1 MSMNSRS
8 FLACFGAC
16 TCALLL
22 TSLPARAKAPPLAAL
37 VAHGRYLAIIGG
49 CNDCHTAGYAESGG
63 RTPEKKWLEGS
74 AVGWHG
80 PWGTT
85 YPPNLRLFVQAKTLR
100 QWVEFA
106 RSARLRPPMPYW
118 SLRTMTAHDL
128 AALYAFI
135 RFLGP
140 AGKPAPAYL
149 SPGETPH
156 GTYVSRMTAGAAR
169 FARARSK

>member
-1 MSMNSRS
+1 MNLR
-8 FLACFGAC
+8 FVLACFGAC
-16 TCALLL
+16 LSVVLLAG
-22 TSLPARAKAPPLAAL
+22 SHARAATPSPAL

-49 CNDCHTAGYAESGG
+49 CNDCHTAGYASSGG

-74 AVGWHG
+74 ALGWHG

-85 YPPNLRLFVQAKTLR
+85 YPPNLRLFMQTMTLK
-100 QWVEFA
+100 QWIRFA
-106 RSARLRPPMPYW
+106 RTASLRPPMPVW

-140 AGKPAPAYL
+140 AGKVAPSYL
-149 SPGETPH
+149 RPGAMPH
-156 GTYVSRMTAGAAR
+156 GPYVKWVIPPVKKLAAAAHR
-169 FARARSK
+169 Q